1 MALPASGNA
10 ISFADLRTEYNT
22 GSNTSISFADYRRG
36 GSLVRAKA
44 SNNNSVN
51 LSANV
56 PTGPTISLGDF
67 YSQERGFKQTFDS
80 NSTNQ
85 NVATIFGDDYTVN
98 YPKIIVI
105 NSNITV
111 SGDVGTDA
119 IKYPS
124 GAVGTLTIINNGTIT
139 GTGAYGINNL
149 SSETVAVTN
158 NGTVT
163 GANSEGFNST
173 FSGDGSA
180 MIPFIGG
187 QGGASAPDIYHSDYG
202 GYGNFNCK
210 LTRSGNQFI
219 VSWTYNE
226 LDYNNT
232 GAGSTN
238 ITSIFPLTG
247 SGALDTTDTNE
258 YIAQTVY
265 NYYGRDARDIAF
277 GSKIINGQRHFW
289 FASNNKS
296 NTTMYLGNTMTYE
309 QSFWV
314 SRSLSTSNSRR
325 SYILDSLTGGASN
338 GTVTGL

>member
-22 GSNTSISFADYRRG
+22 GSNTAISFADYRRG

-56 PTGPTISLGDF
+56 PTGTTISLGDF

-80 NSTNQ
+80 NATNQ

-105 NSNITV
+105 DSSITV

-124 GAVGTLTIINNGTIT
+124 GAVGTLTITNNGTIT
-139 GTGAYGINNL
+139 ATGAYAINNL
-149 SSETVAVTN
+149 SLETVAVTN
-158 NGTVT
+158 NGSVT
-163 GANSEGFNST
+163 GSTSEGFNST
-173 FSGDGSA
+173 FAGNGSA
-180 MIPFIGG
+180 KMNFIGG
-187 QGGASAPDIYHSDYG
+187 QGGASAPDIRHSDYG
-202 GYGNFNCK
+202 SSGFNCK
-210 LTRSGNQFI
+210 LTRSGNTFTA
-219 VSWTYNE
+219 SWTYNE
-226 LDYNNT
+226 LDYNNR
-232 GAGSTN
+232 GAGSYN
-238 ITSIFPLTG
+238 ISSIFPLTS
-247 SGALDTTDTNE
+247 SGELDITDTNQ
-258 YIAQTVY
+258 YVINTVY
-265 NYYGRDARDIAF
+265 NNYGRDNRQIAF

-289 FASNNKS
+289 FASNGKA
-296 NTTMYLGNTMTYE
+296 NTSLNLNSMTYT
-309 QSFWV
+309 QSFWTTV
-314 SRSLSTSNSRR
+314 GVSTSNSRR
-325 SYILDSLTGGASN
+325 SSILNTLTGGVSN

>member
-22 GSNTSISFADYRRG
+22 GSNTAISFADYRRG

-56 PTGPTISLGDF
+56 PTGTTISLGDF

-80 NSTNQ
+80 NATNQ

-105 NSNITV
+105 DSSITV

-124 GAVGTLTIINNGTIT
+124 GAVGTLTITNNGTIT
-139 GTGAYGINNL
+139 ATGAYAINNL
-149 SSETVAVTN
+149 SLETVAVTN
-158 NGTVT
+158 NGSVT
-163 GANSEGFNST
+163 GSTSEGFNST
-173 FSGDGSA
+173 FAGNGSA
-180 MIPFIGG
+180 KMNFIGG
-187 QGGASAPDIYHSDYG
+187 QGGASAPDIRHSDYG
-202 GYGNFNCK
+202 SSGFNCK
-210 LTRSGNQFI
+210 LTRSGNTFTA
-219 VSWTYNE
+219 SWTYNE
-226 LDYNNT
+226 LDYNNR
-232 GAGSTN
+232 GAGSYN
-238 ITSIFPLTG
+238 ISSIFPLTS
-247 SGALDTTDTNE
+247 SGELDITDTNQ
-258 YIAQTVY
+258 YVINTVY
-265 NYYGRDARDIAF
+265 NNYGRDNRQIAF

-289 FASNNKS
+289 FASNGKA
-296 NTTMYLGNTMTYE
+296 NTTLNLNSMTYT
-309 QSFWV
+309 QSFWTTV
-314 SRSLSTSNSRR
+314 SVSTSNSRR
-325 SYILDSLTGGASN
+325 SSILNTLTGGVSN

>member
-22 GSNTSISFADYRRG
+22 GSNTAISFADYRRG

-44 SNNNSVN
+44 SNNNGVN

-56 PTGPTISLGDF
+56 PTSGTVSLGDF
-67 YSQERGFKQTFDS
+67 YSQEKGFKQTFTSDA
-80 NSTNQ
+80 TNQ

-98 YPKIIVI
+98 YPKIIVVD
-105 NSNITV
+105 SNVTI

-124 GAVGTLTIINNGTIT
+124 GAVGTLTIVNNGTIT
-139 GTGAYGINNL
+139 STGAYAINNL
-149 SSETVAVTN
+149 SLETVAVTN

-163 GANSEGFNST
+163 GVNSEGFNST

-187 QGGASAPDIYHSDYG
+187 QGGASGPDIYHSDYG

-226 LDYNNT
+226 LDYSDR

-238 ITSIFPLTG
+238 ISSIFL
-247 SGALDTTDTNE
+247 
-258 YIAQTVY
+258 
-265 NYYGRDARDIAF
+265 F
-277 GSKIINGQRHFW
+277 
-289 FASNNKS
+289 
-296 NTTMYLGNTMTYE
+296 
-309 QSFWV
+309 
-314 SRSLSTSNSRR
+314 
-325 SYILDSLTGGASN
+325 
-338 GTVTGL
+338 

>member
-226 LDYNNT
+226 LDYSNT

>member
-1 MALPASGNA
+1 MVLPASGNA

-22 GSNTSISFADYRRG
+22 GSNTAISFADYRRG

-44 SNNNSVN
+44 SNNNGVN

-56 PTGPTISLGDF
+56 PTGTTISLGDF
-67 YSQERGFKQTFDS
+67 HSQEKGFKQTFTSDA
-80 NSTNQ
+80 TNQ

-98 YPKIIVI
+98 YPKIIVVD
-105 NSNITV
+105 SNATV

-139 GTGAYGINNL
+139 GTGAYAINNL
-149 SSETVAVTN
+149 SLETVAVTN
-158 NGTVT
+158 NGSVT
-163 GANSEGFNST
+163 GTNSEGFNST

-180 MIPFIGG
+180 KIGFIGG
-187 QGGASAPDIYHSDYG
+187 QGGASAPDIRHSDYS
-202 GYGNFNCK
+202 GNFFCK

-238 ITSIFPLTG
+238 ISSIFPLLS

-258 YIAQTVY
+258 YVTQTVY
-265 NYYGRDARDIAF
+265 NYYGRDARDLAF
-277 GSKIINGQRHFW
+277 GSKVINGNREFW

-296 NTTMYLGNTMTYE
+296 NTTMTLGSTMTYA

-314 SRSLSTSNSRR
+314 SVSLSPSNSVRG
-325 SYILDSLTGGASN
+325 SILSVLTGGASN